1 MLKRDTFPKIARI
14 LDFYTRFEKKKREI
28 RGVNKKLV
36 ECFFVFLFRKNCS
49 NFFLLSRIIDSDLY
63 CWFKFYDYIA
73 RDLYHSAHFS
83 SRLFLPVVA
92 REMIKISHDFFHER
106 AMN

>member
-1 MLKRDTFPKIARI
+1 M
-14 LDFYTRFEKKKREI
+14 KREI

-36 ECFFVFLFRKNCS
+36 ECFFFCFFLFRKNCS

-63 CWFKFYDYIA
+63 CWFKFYDYITC
-73 RDLYHSAHFS
+73 DLYRSTHFS
-83 SRLFLPVVA
+83 PRLFLPVVT
-92 REMIKISHDFFHER
+92 REMIKISHDSFHER